1 MSMIGRPDGLQ
12 SVQRIDP
19 RTPDAGAGSGTCYC
33 GLYEEC
39 AHWDE
44 MSVEERRV
52 CSADKRMT
60 VESFWKTGM
69 RGA

>member
-1 MSMIGRPDGLQ
+1 MSMIGRQGSLE
-12 SVQRIDP
+12 SARLIDP
-19 RTPDAGAGSGTCYC
+19 RTPDAGAGSETCYC

-39 AHWDE
+39 PHWDE
-44 MSVEERRV
+44 MSLEERRM

-69 RGA
+69 RGT